1 MNIRTIIFCY
11 LIHFSCFAFVIVNV
25 TKATNANNIAPPLNP
40 CTFLCNTD
48 FEDDKFV
55 NAGQFGFFH
64 QDLVSCWSTTASDQQ
79 IEIWGSGFGGVPA
92 FSGNQFAELNANMVS
107 TLFQNFSASLGSSV
121 EIKFAHRG
129 RAGIDVMSVEI
140 GPIGGPYQNLGNFT
154 ADNKAWIYNTVN
166 YTFPK
171 TGSIDYTLR
180 FKSVSA
186 AGGATVGNFLDAIS
200 INLQKPDISLIIN
213 QPDCPNAL
221 NGSIYLQVRGGMGP
235 YKFNW
240 LPPIQSFD
248 SIVTGLSEGTY
259 NVEISDFY
267 GCSEAFS
274 ISLIPK
280 QYQDTTY
287 ISESIC
293 DAYTWP
299 ANGQTYTKNGLYATH
314 LQNVYGCDSFIQLNL
329 NILSSTTQRQQ
340 IQSCDIYIWPVNGQ
354 SYIQSGLYSDTL
366 INSVGCD
373 SILNLDL
380 KVSPS
385 FFHVEKIQMCESYT
399 WPINGKT
406 YTKSGI
412 YNDTFSNIFGCDS
425 IHSLDLNIAV
435 VQNTQS
441 LIQTCDSYFWPV
453 NGKTYTQNGIYS
465 DTLVNVLGCDS
476 ILTIRL
482 TIIPTYFQLTNLVQC
497 DSYVWPVNKQTYIES
512 GLYSDTLSNILGCDS
527 ILSLHLL
534 INKTYQFS
542 SDITTCD
549 QYTWPIDGQ
558 TYTQSGNYSK
568 HLKSISGC
576 DSIFIL
582 NLSIHKGSFHSQTM
596 TACDSYEWINGITY
610 KKSGTYYIQN
620 TTSEGCDSIL
630 ILYLYIHPSYL
641 NVDSIQNCDSYIWP
655 VNGITYTHS
664 GLFTRYLQ
672 TQFGCDSIDQLYLM
686 IDPSFVLYD
695 TIEAIE
701 KYIWPVNHE
710 TYFESG
716 IHEEFFKTIEGCDST
731 RILLLNIKRSGKVFI
746 PNVFSPNGDGINDLE
761 IIFSSPE
768 IKIIDQ
774 FSIYDRWGE
783 KLFQKSHFPPNDP
796 TFGWNGYS
804 RNLPLNPD
812 VFVYIV
818 EWTDLLKN
826 KHVERGN
833 VTLVK

>member
-1 MNIRTIIFCY
+1 MNIKTIIFCY
-11 LIHFSCFAFVIVNV
+11 FISYSCFALVIVNE
-25 TKATNANNIAPPLNP
+25 ANANNANNIAPPLNP

-64 QDLVSCWSTTASDQQ
+64 QDLVSCWNTTASDQQ

-121 EIKFAHRG
+121 EINFAHRG

-154 ADNKAWIYNTVN
+154 ADNNAWIYNTVN

-180 FKSVSA
+180 YNSVSA

-200 INLQKPDISLIIN
+200 INLLKPDISLILN

-235 YKFNW
+235 YKYNW

-248 SIVTGLSEGTY
+248 SIVTGLTEGIY

-267 GCSEAFS
+267 GCSEVIS

-280 QYQDTTY
+280 KYQDTTF
-287 ISESIC
+287 ISKTIC
-293 DAYTWP
+293 DAYFWP
-299 ANGQTYTKNGLYATH
+299 ANGQTYTKNGLYFSR
-314 LQNVYGCDSFIQLNL
+314 LQNVYGCDSLLQLDL
-329 NILSSTTQRQQ
+329 NIITGTIQNQQ
-340 IQSCDIYIWPVNGQ
+340 IQSCEMFIWPITGK
-354 SYIQSGLYSDTL
+354 SYIYSGLYSDTL

-373 SILNLDL
+373 SIINLDL
-380 KVSPS
+380 KISPT
-385 FFHVEKIQMCESYT
+385 FYNVEKIQRCESYT
-399 WPINGKT
+399 WPVNGRT
-406 YTKSGI
+406 YTQSGI

-425 IHSLDLNIAV
+425 IYSLELNIST
-435 VQNTQS
+435 VQYTES
-441 LIQTCDSYFWPV
+441 LIKTCDSYFWPV
-453 NGKTYTQNGIYS
+453 SGISYSQSGTYS
-465 DTLVNVLGCDS
+465 DTLLNILGCDS
-476 ILTIRL
+476 ILTIKL
-482 TIIPTYFQLTNLVQC
+482 TIVPTHQQLITAQQC
-497 DSYVWPVNKQTYIES
+497 DSYTWLVNGQIYTQS
-512 GLYSDTLSNILGCDS
+512 GFYSDTLCNSLGCDS
-527 ILSLHLL
+527 ILSLQLI

-549 QYTWPIDGQ
+549 RYTWPIDGQ

-576 DSIFIL
+576 DSVFIL
-582 NLSIHKGSFHSQTM
+582 NLNIHKGSFHSQTM
-596 TACDSYEWINGITY
+596 TACDRYEWINGITY
-610 KKSGTYYIQN
+610 TKSGTYYIRK
-620 TTSEGCDSIL
+620 TTTEGCDSIL
-630 ILYLYIHPSYL
+630 TLYLNIHPSYL
-641 NVDSIQNCDSYIWP
+641 NIDTTQNCDSYIWP

-664 GLFTRYLQ
+664 GIFTRYLQ
-672 TQFGCDSIDQLYLM
+672 TQFGCDSIYQLFLK

-701 KYIWPVNHE
+701 NYIWPVNQE
-710 TYFESG
+710 TYYESG
-716 IHEEFFKTIEGCDST
+716 IHEEFFTTIEGCDSI
-731 RILLLNIKRSGKVFI
+731 RILILNIKRSGNIFI

-796 TFGWNGYS
+796 TFGWNGYF

-818 EWTDLLKN
+818 EWTDLLK
-826 KHVERGN
+826 KRHIERGN
-833 VTLVK
+833 VTLIK